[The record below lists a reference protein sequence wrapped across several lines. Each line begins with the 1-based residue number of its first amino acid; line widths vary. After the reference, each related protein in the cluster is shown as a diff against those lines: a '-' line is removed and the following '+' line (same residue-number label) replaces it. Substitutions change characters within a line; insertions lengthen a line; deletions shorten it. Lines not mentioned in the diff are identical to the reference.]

1 MIIISNQTIKDDL
14 AEAGVI
20 STLVC
25 HPEFIFQG
33 TDLKPRYFYNMDNS
47 CMFWAISELYKQ
59 GVDNID
65 AFNITN
71 MLNSNKAVS
80 RIMERNNITDI
91 NEYITLCSKS
101 ARNTLE
107 EYSILAGRVKE
118 LAFKREYLKMLT
130 ELEAD
135 CGKDTD
141 LSALSSNTYSRL
153 SKLTE
158 EFVADESIED
168 FGCQVDS
175 LWSEIV
181 GRRSENG
188 LFGIPSK
195 FELLN
200 NYITYEPT
208 ELILLKARM
217 KKGKSAWMMNEA
229 IHKIKM
235 GVPTVYF
242 DTEMSDRLFLER
254 MISNISGVQLK
265 NLKSGAYTEKDAA
278 KIEEAKEWI
287 KTRPFVHIYDP
298 QFTNEKIYAAC
309 NILQHKIGLQFVI
322 FDYMKSNT
330 LDSSSQY
337 NELGGKCDFLKNN
350 IAGDL
355 DLSVL
360 AACQLNRNN
369 EVADSD
375 KIERYCSASLLW
387 RDKSADEI
395 ALDGSECGNYRLSV
409 TLNRL
414 GEQMGDKEYIDFVFD
429 GSRMRINQSE
439 CQHKTEVSNF

>member
-1 MIIISNQTIKDDL
+1 MPDFAIKDDL

-33 TDLKPRYFYNMDNS
+33 TNLKPRYFYNIDNG
-47 CMFWAISELYKQ
+47 CIFWAIDELYKQ
-59 GVDNID
+59 GVTNID

-71 MLNSNKAVS
+71 MLNSHKGVS
-80 RIMERNNITDI
+80 KTMAKNNITDM
-91 NEYITLCSKS
+91 NEYIKLCTKS

-107 EYSILAGRVKE
+107 EYSILANKVKE
-118 LAFKREYLKMLT
+118 LAFKREYSKLLT
-130 ELEAD
+130 EMQND
-135 CGKDTD
+135 CSKDIS
-141 LSALSSNTYSRL
+141 LSKLSSDTYSKL

-158 EFVADESIED
+158 EFVVDESIEE
-168 FGCQVDS
+168 FGEKVDG
-175 LWSEIV
+175 LWKEV
-181 GRRSENG
+181 LGRRTTDG
-188 LFGIPSK
+188 YFGIPSK
-195 FELLN
+195 FESLN
-200 NYITYEPT
+200 EYITYEPT

-229 IHKIKM
+229 IHKIRM
-235 GVPTVYF
+235 DIPTVYF
-242 DTEMSDRLFLER
+242 DTEMSDRLFFER
-254 MISNISGVQLK
+254 MLSNVSGVALK
-265 NLKSGAYTEKDAA
+265 QIKSGVYGDEESQ
-278 KIEEAKEWI
+278 KISKAMEWI
-287 KTRPFVHIYDP
+287 KTRKFVHIYDP

-330 LDSSSQY
+330 IDSSSQY
-337 NELGGKCDFLKNN
+337 NELGSKCDFLKNN

-395 ALDGSECGNYRLSV
+395 AVDGSECGNYRLSV

-414 GEQMGDKEYIDFVFD
+414 GEQMNDNEYIDFVFD
-429 GSRMRINQSE
+429 GNHMRINESK
-439 CQHKTEVSNF
+439 CQHKPEEFKF